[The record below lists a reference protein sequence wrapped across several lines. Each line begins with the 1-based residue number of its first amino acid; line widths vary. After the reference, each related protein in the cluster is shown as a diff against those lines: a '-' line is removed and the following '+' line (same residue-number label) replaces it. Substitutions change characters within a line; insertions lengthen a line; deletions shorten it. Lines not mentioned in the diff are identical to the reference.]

1 LQRVTEVR
9 QFRQHRFV
17 PPAGSCEILLVR
29 HGESSAQ
36 VEGQPFSLVDGHGDP
51 ELAPEGHEQA
61 LLVADRLISTGE
73 RIAAI
78 YVTTLRRTHET
89 AAPLAAR
96 LGLVPQV
103 EPDLREV
110 FLGEWEGGELRRR
123 VIDQDPIATAM
134 FEAGRWDIIPGAE
147 PDDDFRARVR
157 RGIERIAAA
166 HPDEVVV
173 VVVHGG
179 VIGQAINIAA
189 GATGFGFTGSDNASI
204 SHLVVTPQRWIVRC
218 FNDTAHLS
226 ERFSTA
232 DEPPPATGIRPAGVT
247 F

>member
-1 LQRVTEVR
+1 MTEVR

-17 PPAGSCEILLVR
+17 PPPGSCEILLVR
-29 HGESSAQ
+29 HGESSPH
-36 VEGQPFSLVDGHGDP
+36 VEGRPFSLVDGHGDP

-61 LLVADRLISTGE
+61 MLVADRLLATGE

-78 YVTTLRRTHET
+78 YVTTLRRTRET

-96 LGLVPQV
+96 LGIEPQV

-123 VIDQDPIATAM
+123 VIDQDPIAIAM

-147 PDDDFRARVR
+147 PDDEFRARVR

-166 HPDEVVV
+166 HADEVVV
-173 VVVHGG
+173 VVAHGG
-179 VIGQAINIAA
+179 VIGQAIKIAA
-189 GATGFGFTGSDNASI
+189 GTHGFAFTGSDNASI
-204 SHLVVTPQRWIVRC
+204 SHLVITPQRWIIRC
-218 FNDTAHLS
+218 FNDTAHLT